1 MFCQAVQVD
10 SDDSV
15 DAAPAKSKS
24 SSKRQTK
31 VPAKRG
37 KKAEPMNTIEQALK
51 KEAKPTKSK
60 SKIKKILEDIEK
72 LSSGESKS
80 GKKLAPKR
88 SDGDSDSPSISSV
101 VSAKTFKPANKVRN
115 RDILG
120 PGKGIRCLVK
130 FHQMWDIARF
140 FQLGKFAGKFLFSVP
155 VGI

>member
-51 KEAKPTKSK
+51 KQAKPTKSK
-60 SKIKKILEDIEK
+60 SKIEKILEDIEE
-72 LSSGESKS
+72 LSSGESES

-88 SDGDSDSPSISSV
+88 TDGDSDSPSISSV
-101 VSAKTFKPANKVRN
+101 VSAKTFKPPAKKVSN
-115 RDILG
+115 RDVQG
-120 PGKGIRCLVK
+120 PGKEIRC
-130 FHQMWDIARF
+130 R
-140 FQLGKFAGKFLFSVP
+140 
-155 VGI
+155 